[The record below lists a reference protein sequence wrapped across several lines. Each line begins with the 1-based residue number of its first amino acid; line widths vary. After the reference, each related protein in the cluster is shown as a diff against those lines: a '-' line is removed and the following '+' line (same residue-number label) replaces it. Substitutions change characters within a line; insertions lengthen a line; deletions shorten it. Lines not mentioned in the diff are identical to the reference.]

1 MFSKSGVQ
9 NFLNTAYSNI
19 PNKFK
24 LWVIADGVPRK
35 VLNSDGSEPFLRTI
49 NVKTDQELALLDG
62 YSFDAIVYRASII
75 GAITSGTPHLV
86 SGLPSSMKT
95 YGNPIRSG
103 VPTANDSWFLTE
115 DSGVISSARFIALKH
130 LKRERKL
137 DSFDSV
143 YLIREPGYVVVDRTS
158 IADSRVTQNGN
169 NRITQDGGIRVVAL
183 SPTITLSDRITVNG
197 NNRITQNGSIRV
209 SKVA

>member
-24 LWVIADGVPRK
+24 LWVIVDGVPRK

-49 NVKTDQELALLDG
+49 NVKTNQELALLDG
-62 YSFDAIVYRASII
+62 YSFDATIYRATVTE
-75 GAITSGTPHLV
+75 AITSGTPHLV
-86 SGLPSSMKT
+86 SGLPSR
-95 YGNPIRSG
+95 IRTFSG
-103 VPTANDSWFLTE
+103 EIKSGLPTANDSWFMTE
-115 DSGVISSARFIALKH
+115 DNGAISSARFVALKH

-143 YLIREPGYVVVDRTS
+143 YLIRESGYVVVEQLSST
-158 IADSRVTQNGN
+158 
-169 NRITQDGGIRVVAL
+169 RITQSGNRRVTRDG
-183 SPTITLSDRITVNG
+183 N
-197 NNRITQNGSIRV
+197 IRV
-209 SKVA
+209 SVA

>member
-1 MFSKSGVQ
+1 MFSKSGVE

-24 LWVIADGVPRK
+24 LWVIVDGVPRK

-49 NVKTDQELALLDG
+49 NVKTNQDLALLDG
-62 YSFDAIVYRASII
+62 YSFDSIVYRASII

-86 SGLPSSMKT
+86 SGLPSR
-95 YGNPIRSG
+95 IRTFSGVINSG

-115 DSGVISSARFIALKH
+115 DDGAISSARFVALKH

-143 YLIREPGYVVVDRTS
+143 YLIREPGYVVVEQLSST
-158 IADSRVTQNGN
+158 
-169 NRITQDGGIRVVAL
+169 RITQDGSRRV
-183 SPTITLSDRITVNG
+183 TKNG
-197 NNRITQNGSIRV
+197 NIRV
-209 SKVA
+209 SVA

>member
-24 LWVIADGVPRK
+24 LWVIVNGVPRK

-49 NVKTDQELALLDG
+49 NASTNKELALLDG
-62 YSFDAIVYRASII
+62 YSFDATIYRATVI

-86 SGLPSSMKT
+86 SGLPSR
-95 YGNPIRSG
+95 IRTFSG
-103 VPTANDSWFLTE
+103 EINSGLPTANDSWFMTE
-115 DSGVISSARFIALKH
+115 DNGAISSARFVALKH

-143 YLIREPGYVVVDRTS
+143 YLIREPGYVVVEQLSST
-158 IADSRVTQNGN
+158 
-169 NRITQDGGIRVVAL
+169 RITQSGNRRVTRDG
-183 SPTITLSDRITVNG
+183 N
-197 NNRITQNGSIRV
+197 IRV
-209 SKVA
+209 SVA

>member
-1 MFSKSGVQ
+1 MFSKSGIE

-24 LWVIADGVPRK
+24 LWVIVDGVPRK

-49 NVKTDQELALLDG
+49 NVSTNKELALLDG
-62 YSFDAIVYRASII
+62 YTIDATVYRASII
-75 GAITSGTPHLV
+75 GAITSGTPHLI
-86 SGLPSSMKT
+86 SGLPSR
-95 YGNPIRSG
+95 IRTFSGVINSG

-115 DSGVISSARFIALKH
+115 DDGAISSARFIALKH

-143 YLIREPGYVVVDRTS
+143 YLIREPGYVIVEQVTS
-158 IADSRVTQNGN
+158 A
-169 NRITQDGGIRVVAL
+169 RITQDGNRRV
-183 SPTITLSDRITVNG
+183 TRNG
-197 NNRITQNGSIRV
+197 NIRV
-209 SKVA
+209 SVA

>member
-24 LWVIADGVPRK
+24 LWVIVDGVPRK
-35 VLNSDGSEPFLRTI
+35 VLNSDGSEPLLRTI
-49 NVKTDQELALLDG
+49 NVSTNKELALLDG
-62 YSFDAIVYRASII
+62 YSFDATIYRATII

-86 SGLPSSMKT
+86 SGLPSR
-95 YGNPIRSG
+95 IRTFSG
-103 VPTANDSWFLTE
+103 GINSGLPTANDSWFMTE
-115 DSGVISSARFIALKH
+115 DDRAISSARFVALKH

-143 YLIREPGYVVVDRTS
+143 YLIREPGYVVVEQLSST
-158 IADSRVTQNGN
+158 RVTQSGN
-169 NRITQDGGIRVVAL
+169 RRVTRGGK
-183 SPTITLSDRITVNG
+183 
-197 NNRITQNGSIRV
+197 IRV
-209 SKVA
+209 SVA

>member
-24 LWVIADGVPRK
+24 LWVIVDGVPRK

-49 NVKTDQELALLDG
+49 NVKTNQELALLDG
-62 YSFDAIVYRASII
+62 YSFDATIYRATVI

-86 SGLPSSMKT
+86 SGLPSR
-95 YGNPIRSG
+95 IRTFSG
-103 VPTANDSWFLTE
+103 VINSGIPTANDSWFLTE
-115 DSGVISSARFIALKH
+115 DNGAISSARFIALKH
-130 LKRERKL
+130 LKKELKL

-143 YLIREPGYVVVDRTS
+143 YLIREPGYVVVEQLSST
-158 IADSRVTQNGN
+158 RVTQSGN
-169 NRITQDGGIRVVAL
+169 RRVTRDG
-183 SPTITLSDRITVNG
+183 N
-197 NNRITQNGSIRV
+197 IRV
-209 SKVA
+209 SVA

>member
-1 MFSKSGVQ
+1 MFSKSGIES
-9 NFLNTAYSNI
+9 FLNTAYSNI

-24 LWVIADGVPRK
+24 LWVIVNGVPKK

-49 NVKTDQELALLDG
+49 NVSTNKELALLDG
-62 YSFDAIVYRASII
+62 YTIDATVYRASII

-86 SGLPSSMKT
+86 SGLPSR
-95 YGNPIRSG
+95 IRTFSGVINSG

-115 DSGVISSARFIALKH
+115 DDGAISSARFIALKH

-143 YLIREPGYVVVDRTS
+143 YLIREPGYVIVEQVTS
-158 IADSRVTQNGN
+158 A
-169 NRITQDGGIRVVAL
+169 RITQDGNRRV
-183 SPTITLSDRITVNG
+183 TKNG
-197 NNRITQNGSIRV
+197 NIRV
-209 SKVA
+209 SVA